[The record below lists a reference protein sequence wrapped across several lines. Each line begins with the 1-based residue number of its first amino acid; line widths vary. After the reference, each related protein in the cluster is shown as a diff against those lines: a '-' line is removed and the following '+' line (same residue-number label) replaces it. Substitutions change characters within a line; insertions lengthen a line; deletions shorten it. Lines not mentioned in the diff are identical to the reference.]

1 MHLLRTDFFPIK
13 QQQQNT
19 QVFFLILVRNDSIGF
34 LFVLFMLFFLRKDLT
49 MYSKL
54 ESKSQRSAFLNLL

>member
-1 MHLLRTDFFPIK
+1 MHLLRTDFFSFNNNK
-13 QQQQNT
+13 T
-19 QVFFLILVRNDSIGF
+19 LVFFLILVRNDSIGF
-34 LFVLFMLFFLRKDLT
+34 LFVLFMLFFLRKNLT

>member
-1 MHLLRTDFFPIK
+1 MHLLRTDFFSLNNNK
-13 QQQQNT
+13 T
-19 QVFFLILVRNDSIGF
+19 LVFFLILVRNDSIGF